1 MNAASRHFPE
11 FAARC
16 KELSTMSS
24 SDLRNSEVGL
34 FPEMPT
40 AEGEE
45 RTTGILPSQAIR
57 ELIAKGR
64 IIGNRA
70 ITEEQIQPAS
80 LDLRLGDIAH
90 RVQASFLPGP
100 GGKVEAKVK
109 DLRMAR
115 VDLTSAA
122 VFEKGCVYIVP
133 LLEELDLP
141 RDISGKANPKSTTG
155 RLDVFIRLIT
165 DDGVE
170 FERVPPGY
178 KGRLYAEI
186 VSRTF
191 TVAVRA
197 GMRLNQLRFVRG
209 NPVSSDSRIRRLDDE
224 QQLIYMDEESP
235 VKASVDRGLRI
246 TVNLEGSSPEEVIAY
261 KARKHAPAIELDRIN
276 YYAPEEFWEARRHG
290 SNQRLI
296 LEPGDFYIL
305 ASKERVRVPPEFA
318 AEMVPFDPSVGEFRI
333 HYAGFF
339 DPGFGYGSSDIKGTR
354 AVLEVR
360 AHEVPFL
367 IEHEQF
373 VGRLT
378 YMPLLST
385 PEKIYGLQIGSSY
398 QQQALTLSKQF
409 RR

>member
-1 MNAASRHFPE
+1 
-11 FAARC
+11 
-16 KELSTMSS
+16 MSS

-165 DDGVE
+165 DDGIE

-209 NPVSSDSRIRRLDDE
+209 NPVSSDSRIRRLDEE

-305 ASKERVRVPPEFA
+305 ASKERVRVPPQFA

-378 YMPLLST
+378 YMPLLSK

>member
-1 MNAASRHFPE
+1 
-11 FAARC
+11 
-16 KELSTMSS
+16 MSS
-24 SDLRNSEVGL
+24 SEVKDSEVGL
-34 FPEMPT
+34 F
-40 AEGEE
+40 GELPSAASGE
-45 RTTGILPSQAIR
+45 RTTGILPSQSIR

-64 IIGNRA
+64 IVGNRA

-100 GGKVEAKVK
+100 GGKVEARVK
-109 DLRMAR
+109 ELRMAR

-155 RLDVFIRLIT
+155 RLDVFVRLIT

-209 NPVSSDSRIRRLDDE
+209 NPVSSDSRIRRLDE
-224 QQLIYMDEESP
+224 EENLTYMDEESP

-246 TVNLEGSSPEEVIAY
+246 TVNLEGASADEVIAY

-276 YYAPEEFWEARRHG
+276 YYAPEEFWEARKHG
-290 SNQRLI
+290 SNRLI

-378 YMPLLST
+378 YMPLLSK

-409 RR
+409 RRQAL

>member
-1 MNAASRHFPE
+1 
-11 FAARC
+11 
-16 KELSTMSS
+16 MSS
-24 SDLRNSEVGL
+24 SDLRNGEVGL
-34 FPEMPT
+34 FGELPT
-40 AEGEE
+40 AGEE

-100 GGKVEAKVK
+100 GGRVEEKVK
-109 DLRMAR
+109 ELRMAR

-170 FERVPPGY
+170 FERVAPGY

-209 NPVSSDSRIRRLDDE
+209 NPVSSDSRIRRLDEE

-246 TVNLEGSSPEEVIAY
+246 TVNLEGTSPEEVIAY
-261 KARKHAPAIELDRIN
+261 KARKHAPSIELDRIN
-276 YYAPEEFWEARRHG
+276 YYEPEEFWEARLHG

-378 YMPLLST
+378 YMPLLSK

-409 RR
+409 RRAL

>member
-1 MNAASRHFPE
+1 
-11 FAARC
+11 
-16 KELSTMSS
+16 MSS
-24 SDLRNSEVGL
+24 SDLRNGEVGL
-34 FPEMPT
+34 FPELPT
-40 AEGEE
+40 AGNEE

-64 IIGNRA
+64 IVGNRA

-109 DLRMAR
+109 ELRMAR

-209 NPVSSDSRIRRLDDE
+209 NPVSSDSRIRRLDEE
-224 QQLIYMDEESP
+224 QQLTYMDEENP

-261 KARKHAPAIELDRIN
+261 KARKHAPAIELERIN

-378 YMPLLST
+378 YMPLLSK

-409 RR
+409 RRQT

>member
-1 MNAASRHFPE
+1 
-11 FAARC
+11 
-16 KELSTMSS
+16 MSS
-24 SDLRNSEVGL
+24 SDLRNGEVGL
-34 FPEMPT
+34 FPEMSAAT
-40 AEGEE
+40 EE
-45 RTTGILPSQAIR
+45 RTPGILPSQSIR

-64 IIGNRA
+64 VVGNRA

-109 DLRMAR
+109 ELRMAR

-141 RDISGKANPKSTTG
+141 RAISCKANPKSTTG

-197 GMRLNQLRFVRG
+197 GMRLSQLRFVRG
-209 NPVSSDSRIRRLDDE
+209 NPISPDTLINTLDE
-224 QQLIYMDEESP
+224 QESLVYMD
-235 VKASVDRGLRI
+235 
-246 TVNLEGSSPEEVIAY
+246 
-261 KARKHAPAIELDRIN
+261 
-276 YYAPEEFWEARRHG
+276 
-290 SNQRLI
+290 
-296 LEPGDFYIL
+296 
-305 ASKERVRVPPEFA
+305 
-318 AEMVPFDPSVGEFRI
+318 AEN
-333 HYAGFF
+333 A
-339 DPGFGYGSSDIKGTR
+339 
-354 AVLEVR
+354 VR
-360 AHEVPFL
+360 AHV
-367 IEHEQF
+367 
-373 VGRLT
+373 
-378 YMPLLST
+378 
-385 PEKIYGLQIGSSY
+385 
-398 QQQALTLSKQF
+398 
-409 RR
+409 

>member
-1 MNAASRHFPE
+1 
-11 FAARC
+11 
-16 KELSTMSS
+16 MSS
-24 SDLRNSEVGL
+24 SDLRNGEVGL
-34 FPEMPT
+34 FPELPT
-40 AEGEE
+40 AGNEE

-64 IIGNRA
+64 IVGNRA

-109 DLRMAR
+109 ELRMAR

-209 NPVSSDSRIRRLDDE
+209 NPVSSDNRIRRLDDE
-224 QQLIYMDEESP
+224 QQLTYMDEENP

-246 TVNLEGSSPEEVIAY
+246 TVNLEGSSPDEVIAY
-261 KARKHAPAIELDRIN
+261 KARKHAPAIELERIN

-378 YMPLLST
+378 YMPLLSK

-409 RR
+409 RRQT

>member
-1 MNAASRHFPE
+1 MP
-11 FAARC
+11 
-16 KELSTMSS
+16 S
-24 SDLRNSEVGL
+24 SDLRNEEVGL
-34 FPEMPT
+34 FPEIPV
-40 AEGEE
+40 AANEE

-64 IIGNRA
+64 IVGNRV

-109 DLRMAR
+109 ELRMAR
-115 VDLTSAA
+115 EDLTSAA

-197 GMRLNQLRFVRG
+197 GMRLNHMSFARG
-209 NPVSSDSRIRRLDDE
+209 NPDTRDSMI
-224 QQLIYMDEESP
+224 
-235 VKASVDRGLRI
+235 K
-246 TVNLEGSSPEEVIAY
+246 
-261 KARKHAPAIELDRIN
+261 KLDR
-276 YYAPEEFWEARRHG
+276 
-290 SNQRLI
+290 
-296 LEPGDFYIL
+296 
-305 ASKERVRVPPEFA
+305 
-318 AEMVPFDPSVGEFRI
+318 AE
-333 HYAGFF
+333 
-339 DPGFGYGSSDIKGTR
+339 
-354 AVLEVR
+354 
-360 AHEVPFL
+360 
-367 IEHEQF
+367 
-373 VGRLT
+373 
-378 YMPLLST
+378 
-385 PEKIYGLQIGSSY
+385 
-398 QQQALTLSKQF
+398 TLVYL
-409 RR
+409 

>member
-1 MNAASRHFPE
+1 
-11 FAARC
+11 
-16 KELSTMSS
+16 MSS
-24 SDLRNSEVGL
+24 SEVKDSEVGL
-34 FPEMPT
+34 F
-40 AEGEE
+40 GELPSAASGE
-45 RTTGILPSQAIR
+45 RTTGILPSQSIR

-64 IIGNRA
+64 IVGNRA

-100 GGKVEAKVK
+100 GGKVEARVK
-109 DLRMAR
+109 ELRMAR

-155 RLDVFIRLIT
+155 RLDVFVRLIT

-209 NPVSSDSRIRRLDDE
+209 NPVSSDSRIRRLDE
-224 QQLIYMDEESP
+224 EENLTYMDEESP

-246 TVNLEGSSPEEVIAY
+246 TVNLEGASADEVIAY

-276 YYAPEEFWEARRHG
+276 YYAPEEFWEARKHG
-290 SNQRLI
+290 SNRLI

-378 YMPLLST
+378 YMPLLAK

-409 RR
+409 RRQTP